1 MKMKKVVRML
11 GLCALV
17 ALAIT
22 SCKKNEEQSKQL
34 TILATI
40 NQPVAEGRTHIGPD
54 NMLVW
59 DAGNSIKVFNA
70 NGAKGDFTTQAQ
82 DEWDHAPFTGTL
94 TPTDTYTA
102 FYPNAVVDGTN
113 VKINLNA
120 TQNYVN
126 NNFGN
131 DTYPMYATGVTNG
144 NNIEFGFDS
153 HASVLR
159 LQFKS
164 NNNCRVGSIIV
175 TGNTGDVYAGNLVY
189 AYNDPST
196 CTVENGTNEVTLN
209 CGNGVNLIAGT
220 PTDFNIV
227 LKSGTLTTGT
237 KVTVKDLGG
246 NVIKEFTTSQSNPL
260 NPRHILIMGEQ
271 EVVYNLPSVTTNEAS
286 SVSYTTATL
295 NGEYTEIPG
304 AAVTSCGFYFS
315 ENEADVQNKVPSA
328 KVSCASVGS
337 PMSYPVSGLT
347 AGTTYYFRAW
357 AANST
362 GENCGQVLSFTTPV
376 QVVSPNVVTDEATV
390 ILKLSAQMNGHVESV
405 PNLAPISQR
414 GFDWGLSAS
423 ALTNHVNLGNGG
435 LVFNSML
442 NGLTAGTTYW
452 YRAYAISEGTTY
464 YGDPVSFTTQVHTI
478 GAFSVS
484 PTKRVT
490 FSPGNLWFDG
500 QKFCFESEQTG
511 HHENNGAVRGY
522 FTASGYNP
530 SNPSGNNYGMAPYNV
545 PTNEPYTFMDWG
557 DNAIYNPE
565 TNSMDAAGT
574 WTTITA
580 DEFYFMLCGNQTYP
594 GASEP
599 SGWEYANCGYI
610 NPAPNVQDPTGIR
623 YADQSGLKVVNG
635 VKCLVIMPDSWHPN
649 TAEYPYSIATAS
661 WQELEADGGFFLP
674 ASGWYNTQIPE
685 CPLTQYNNMLA
696 YWTGTINYKPDH
708 HSWVSGYITWRM
720 EYDGVDQMLRGAQWD
735 FMSTVRLCKVV
746 D

>member
-70 NGAKGDFTTQAQ
+70 NGEKGDFTTQAQ
-82 DEWDHAPFTGTL
+82 DEWEKAPFTGTL

-131 DTYPMYATGVTNG
+131 DTYPMYATGITDG

-175 TGNTGDVYAGNLVY
+175 KGNTGDVYAGNLVY

-209 CGNGVNLIAGT
+209 CGNGVDLIAGT

-237 KVTVKDLGG
+237 KVTVKDHVG

-271 EVVYNLPSVTTNEAS
+271 EVVYNLPTVTTTAATN
-286 SVSYTTATL
+286 VTYTAATL

-315 ENEADVQNKVPSA
+315 ENEADVQNKVASA

-337 PMSYPVSGLT
+337 PMSYPASGLT

-357 AANST
+357 AANAT
-362 GENCGQVLSFTTPV
+362 GENWGQVLSFTTPV
-376 QVVSPNVVTDEATV
+376 QVVDPTATTVGNGTPTANTCVVNGSFTDGGDSNCEY
-390 ILKLSAQMNGHVESV
+390 
-405 PNLAPISQR
+405 
-414 GFDWGLSAS
+414 GFYWGENQASAS
-423 ALTNHVNLGNGG
+423 KKKVGNGASQSFNTTLTG
-435 LVFNSML
+435 LFA
-442 NGLTAGTTYW
+442 GLTYH
-452 YRAYAISEGTTY
+452 YRAYAKNSTGETK
-464 YGDPVSFTTQVHTI
+464 YGEWKEFTTTEPVI
-478 GAFSVS
+478 GNFSVG
-484 PTKRVT
+484 PDTQVT
-490 FSPGNLWFDG
+490 FAPGNLWL
-500 QKFCFESEQTG
+500 
-511 HHENNGAVRGY
+511 ENGTTWHMENRQYYYHNAY
-522 FTASGYNP
+522 
-530 SNPSGNNYGMAPYNV
+530 SGNAIDMFSWSNSNNDFGVNHYENCENPNFV
-545 PTNEPYTFMDWG
+545 EWG
-557 DNAIYNPE
+557 QHAICKP
-565 TNSMDAAGT
+565 NST
-574 WTTITA
+574 
-580 DEFYFMLCGNQTYP
+580 ETYP
-594 GASEP
+594 
-599 SGWEYANCGYI
+599 ANTWRTL
-610 NPAPNVQDPTGIR
+610 TGFEWLYVFCYRTNAANLRGSKDFGEGSDRIHCTV
-623 YADQSGLKVVNG
+623 L
-635 VKCLVIMPDSWHPN
+635 MPDGWSGN
-649 TAEYPYSIATAS
+649 IQTKT
-661 WQELEADGGFFLP
+661 WQELEAEGAAIFPMCGGWVGALDENFLF
-674 ASGWYNTQIPE
+674 NVET
-685 CPLTQYNNMLA
+685 A
-696 YWTGTINYKPDH
+696 YWSSTPVGNGQAKHIYAQYVDDASINYLNNDEGMYYGNGSQYHK
-708 HSWVSGYITWRM
+708 
-720 EYDGVDQMLRGAQWD
+720 
-735 FMSTVRLCKVV
+735 FNVRLAKNVN
-746 D
+746 

>member
-70 NGAKGDFTTQAQ
+70 NGEKGDFTTQAQ

-175 TGNTGDVYAGNLVY
+175 KGNTGDVYAGNLVY

-271 EVVYNLPSVTTNEAS
+271 EVVYNLPTVTTTAATN
-286 SVSYTTATL
+286 VTYTAANL
-295 NGEYTEIPG
+295 NGEYTEVAG

-315 ENEADVQNKVPSA
+315 ENEADVQNKDASA
-328 KVSCASVGS
+328 KVNCPSVGT

-357 AANST
+357 AANAT

-376 QVVSPNVVTDEATV
+376 QVVAPSVTTVGHEITGTSATLSGSLTNDGNAACTVGFYYGTDPTLASHQTKTLSGTHNSVYNFTWNWGGLSFNTDYYYQAFATNSNGTVTGQIKTFKIDFFGRFLVNEETMQFVTFATGLLWWDNDAQEFAFEDDQYSFHKWQDGESGTPNA
-390 ILKLSAQMNGHVESV
+390 SF
-405 PNLAPISQR
+405 SQFCWSHPYDDY
-414 GFDWGLSAS
+414 GKNNTGNQTGGEFQDWGQNVIRKSNSTEHYEANYWRTLSYNEWECIRTHHDH
-423 ALTNHVNLGNGG
+423 LRREVNGVYYFVL
-435 LVFNSML
+435 LPY
-442 NGLTAGTTYW
+442 GLTASQAGSYNNQQLSDLGAAFFPMCGNAQNDPNLEPSSWGYNSQICLWTSTMKPND
-452 YRAYAISEGTTY
+452 
-464 YGDPVSFTTQVHTI
+464 YGS
-478 GAFSVS
+478 A
-484 PTKRVT
+484 
-490 FSPGNLWFDG
+490 
-500 QKFCFESEQTG
+500 
-511 HHENNGAVRGY
+511 GAVWLY
-522 FTASGYNP
+522 
-530 SNPSGNNYGMAPYNV
+530 
-545 PTNEPYTFMDWG
+545 W
-557 DNAIYNPE
+557 DN
-565 TNSMDAAGT
+565 G
-574 WTTITA
+574 
-580 DEFYFMLCGNQTYP
+580 
-594 GASEP
+594 
-599 SGWEYANCGYI
+599 GYI
-610 NPAPNVQDPTGIR
+610 NAG
-623 YADQSGLKVVNG
+623 GLSN
-635 VKCLVIMPDSWHPN
+635 SYYH
-649 TAEYPYSIATAS
+649 
-661 WQELEADGGFFLP
+661 
-674 ASGWYNTQIPE
+674 
-685 CPLTQYNNMLA
+685 
-696 YWTGTINYKPDH
+696 
-708 HSWVSGYITWRM
+708 RM
-720 EYDGVDQMLRGAQWD
+720 Q
-735 FMSTVRLCKVV
+735 VRLAR
-746 D
+746 DFE